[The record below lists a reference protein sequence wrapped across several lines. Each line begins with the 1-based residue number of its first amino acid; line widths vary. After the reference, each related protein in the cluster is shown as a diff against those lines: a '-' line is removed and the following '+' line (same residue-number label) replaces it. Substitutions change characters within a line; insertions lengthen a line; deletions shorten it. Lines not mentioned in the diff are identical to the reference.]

1 MEGSYAAKLG
11 HLAVKGA
18 CVAAVLG
25 LLSPLCCCKQDA
37 SLVPRPSSLV
47 PLSPLLLRLGVTLQ
61 TFFGAL
67 SLSLIECLLLISRP
81 QRGFLWGS

>member
-1 MEGSYAAKLG
+1 MEGSCAAKLG

-18 CVAAVLG
+18 CVAAVPG

-37 SLVPRPSSLV
+37 SLVPRPSQSLAA
-47 PLSPLLLRLGVTLQ
+47 PATAGVTLQ

-67 SLSLIECLLLISRP
+67 SLSLIEGLLLTSRP